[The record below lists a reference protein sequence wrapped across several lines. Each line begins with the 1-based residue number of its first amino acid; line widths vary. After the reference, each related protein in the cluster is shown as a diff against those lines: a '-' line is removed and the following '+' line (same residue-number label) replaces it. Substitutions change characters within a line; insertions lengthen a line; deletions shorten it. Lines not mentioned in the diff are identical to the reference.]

1 MVIAANN
8 DGFTSKPKD
17 KEVFVGESIQ
27 FDWDYIKNDTDEVRF
42 GVKVNTTEVTIC
54 KFVLKDRTTIFNNR
68 NIEIKN
74 YIHRVEVVSDR
85 RASFRIKNVQM
96 SDRGTYF
103 CSLVNTDELDHIISS
118 VKMTVVG
125 KYSVYL
131 CARGNYEFCYG
142 QLAFDGGDVTPGFWV
157 FLV

>member
-8 DGFTSKPKD
+8 QVFTSIPKD

-42 GVKVNTTEVTIC
+42 GVIVNTTEVTIC
-54 KFVLKDRTTIFNNR
+54 KFVVKDRTTIFNNR
-68 NIEIKN
+68 NTEIKN
-74 YIHRVEVVSDR
+74 YKDRVEVVSDR
-85 RASFRIKNVQM
+85 RASFRIKNVRM

-103 CSLVNTDELDHIISS
+103 CSLVNTDAWDSISSS

-125 KYSVYL
+125 KYSVY
-131 CARGNYEFCYG
+131 
-142 QLAFDGGDVTPGFWV
+142 
-157 FLV
+157 

>member
-8 DGFTSKPKD
+8 QVFTSIPKD

-42 GVKVNTTEVTIC
+42 GVILYDVEVALC

-68 NIEIKN
+68 NIEVKN
-74 YIHRVEVVSDR
+74 YKDRVEIVSDR
-85 RASFRIKNVQM
+85 RASFRIKNVRM

-103 CSLVNTDELDHIISS
+103 CSLVSTDAWDSSS

-125 KYSVYL
+125 KYSVY
-131 CARGNYEFCYG
+131 
-142 QLAFDGGDVTPGFWV
+142 
-157 FLV
+157 

>member
-8 DGFTSKPKD
+8 QVFTSTPKD

-27 FDWDYIKNDTDEVRF
+27 FDWDYIKNDIDEVRF

-54 KFVLKDRTTIFNNR
+54 KFVVKDRTTIFNNK
-68 NIEIKN
+68 NMEIKN
-74 YIHRVEVVSDR
+74 YKDRVEVVSDR
-85 RASFRIKNVQM
+85 RASFRIKNVRM

-103 CSLVNTDELDHIISS
+103 CSLVNTDELVDIISS

-125 KYSVYL
+125 KYSVY
-131 CARGNYEFCYG
+131 
-142 QLAFDGGDVTPGFWV
+142 
-157 FLV
+157 

>member
-1 MVIAANN
+1 MVIAADNQV
-8 DGFTSKPKD
+8 FTSSPKD

-42 GVKVNTTEVTIC
+42 GVKVNTTAVTIC

-68 NIEIKN
+68 NEEIKN
-74 YIHRVEVVSDR
+74 YNDRVEVVSDR
-85 RASFRIKNVQM
+85 RASFRIKNVRM

-103 CSLVNTDELDHIISS
+103 CSLVNTDKLDDFISS

-125 KYSVYL
+125 KYSVY
-131 CARGNYEFCYG
+131 
-142 QLAFDGGDVTPGFWV
+142 
-157 FLV
+157 

>member
-1 MVIAANN
+1 MVIAADNQV
-8 DGFTSKPKD
+8 FTSIPKD

-42 GVKVNTTEVTIC
+42 GVTLNTTEVIIC

-68 NIEIKN
+68 NIEVKN
-74 YIHRVEVVSDR
+74 YKDRVEIVSDR
-85 RASFRIKNVQM
+85 RASFRIKNVRM

-103 CSLVNTDELDHIISS
+103 CSLVNTDVLDHIISS

-125 KYSVYL
+125 KYSVY
-131 CARGNYEFCYG
+131 
-142 QLAFDGGDVTPGFWV
+142 
-157 FLV
+157 

>member
-1 MVIAANN
+1 MVIAADNQV
-8 DGFTSKPKD
+8 FTSKPKD

-42 GVKVNTTEVTIC
+42 GVKVNTTAVTIC

-68 NIEIKN
+68 NEEIKN
-74 YIHRVEVVSDR
+74 YNDRVEVVSDR
-85 RASFRIKNVQM
+85 RASFRIKNVRM

-103 CSLVNTDELDHIISS
+103 CSLVNTDKLDDFISS

-125 KYSVYL
+125 KYSVY
-131 CARGNYEFCYG
+131 
-142 QLAFDGGDVTPGFWV
+142 
-157 FLV
+157 

>member
-8 DGFTSKPKD
+8 QVFTSIPKD

-42 GVKVNTTEVTIC
+42 GVILNTTDVTIC

-68 NIEIKN
+68 NIEVKN
-74 YIHRVEVVSDR
+74 YKDRVEIVSDR
-85 RASFRIKNVQM
+85 RASFRIKNVRM

-103 CSLVNTDELDHIISS
+103 CSLVNTDVLDSIFSS

-125 KYSVYL
+125 KYSVY
-131 CARGNYEFCYG
+131 
-142 QLAFDGGDVTPGFWV
+142 
-157 FLV
+157 